1 MPGAVPIESEGG
13 WVRSVNVG
21 ALVPNPAKGGLT
33 GMGKRPAQGPVW
45 VRAPG
50 AAKGRSGLD
59 GDGIGDS
66 KNHGGDDQAVYAF
79 AREDLDAWEVLL
91 GRALPD
97 GSFGENLTTVGID
110 PNECPIGERWRVGPQ
125 LLLQVTCPRIPCKT
139 FAYWLSE
146 TGWIRRFTA
155 AGRPG
160 AYLKVLE
167 PGPVKAADPITV
179 VHRPSHDVSISM
191 ALFAL
196 TTKPELLGG
205 LLGAGADLPEEMR
218 ENIEGK
224 GK

>member
-1 MPGAVPIESEGG
+1 V
-13 WVRSVNVG
+13 
-21 ALVPNPAKGGLT
+21 LVPNPAKGGLT
-33 GMGKRPAQGPVW
+33 GMGKRPVDGPVW

-50 AAKGRSGLD
+50 TAKGRSGLEGD
-59 GDGIGDS
+59 AIGDGKS
-66 KNHGGDDQAVYAF
+66 HGGDDQAVYAF

-97 GSFGENLTTVGID
+97 GSFGENLTTLGID
-110 PNECPIGERWRVGPQ
+110 PNESRIGERWRVGSQ

-167 PGPVKAADPITV
+167 PGPVKPADPITV
-179 VHRPSHDVSISM
+179 VHRPLHDVSISM
-191 ALFAL
+191 ALHAL
-196 TTKPELLGG
+196 TTEPELLGG
-205 LLGAGADLPEEMR
+205 LLAAGADLPEEMR
-218 ENIEGK
+218 ENIEANGK
-224 GK
+224 